1 MQVTG
6 FLSKK
11 AGGSR
16 TQIDDGRPA
25 TSDAERNAASPA
37 SLFIAMNDGSMSRF
51 DLTIS
56 SVCVGRAA
64 DNDLVVTTGVL
75 AWDTVSRHH
84 ARIYYETRLNRWVVE
99 DRESRN
105 GVYVNGVRTGHNVLE
120 DGVWLAFGGVP
131 ALFRACPER
140 VCPEGS
146 RRSRREAG

>member
-51 DLTIS
+51 DLTAS
-56 SVCVGRAA
+56 SVRVGRAP
-64 DNDLVVTTGVL
+64 DNDLIITTGVL
-75 AWDTVSRHH
+75 A
-84 ARIYYETRLNRWVVE
+84 
-99 DRESRN
+99 
-105 GVYVNGVRTGHNVLE
+105 
-120 DGVWLAFGGVP
+120 
-131 ALFRACPER
+131 
-140 VCPEGS
+140 
-146 RRSRREAG
+146 